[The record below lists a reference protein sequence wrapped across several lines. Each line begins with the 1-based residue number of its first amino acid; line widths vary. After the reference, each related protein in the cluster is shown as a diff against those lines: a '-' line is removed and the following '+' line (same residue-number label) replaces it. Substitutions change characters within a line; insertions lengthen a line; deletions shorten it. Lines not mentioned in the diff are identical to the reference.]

1 MVQPGAPMHM
11 VGVYGHLTNPIC
23 LQDILHNS
31 GNGGSLSPRLWPG
44 DGGKRVGA
52 KGNAQ
57 EQMMNDTI
65 TAATSADAVFVQAL
79 SQCFIRLQL
88 QTRRLLTTLLVHYD

>member
-11 VGVYGHLTNPIC
+11 VGVYGHLTTPIC

-44 DGGKRVGA
+44 DGGSVW
-52 KGNAQ
+52 
-57 EQMMNDTI
+57 EQRAMHRN
-65 TAATSADAVFVQAL
+65 
-79 SQCFIRLQL
+79 R
-88 QTRRLLTTLLVHYD
+88 